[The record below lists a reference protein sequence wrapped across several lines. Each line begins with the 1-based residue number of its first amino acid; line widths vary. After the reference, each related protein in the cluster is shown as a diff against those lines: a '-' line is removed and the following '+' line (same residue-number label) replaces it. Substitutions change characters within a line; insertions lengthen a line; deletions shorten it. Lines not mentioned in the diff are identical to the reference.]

1 MSELLQKS
9 QKAPDFSVLNQN
21 DELLSLSAYQGEKNV
36 VLYFYPK
43 DDTPGCTIEA
53 RDFTALAAEF
63 AALDTVILPAVLLP
77 INKFPAV
84 TRLSSALV
92 KPKVRDVTVAFP
104 TSLPPTL
111 TKTPLLRF

>member
-1 MSELLQKS
+1 MALL
-9 QKAPDFSVLNQN
+9 APEAFNVRVFVAPASPIV
-21 DELLSLSAYQGEKNV
+21 SAVFIAILPAVCRAISPV
-36 VLYFYPK
+36 V
-43 DDTPGCTIEA
+43 
-53 RDFTALAAEF
+53 ALVVV
-63 AALDTVILPAVLLP
+63 ALDTVILPAVLLP